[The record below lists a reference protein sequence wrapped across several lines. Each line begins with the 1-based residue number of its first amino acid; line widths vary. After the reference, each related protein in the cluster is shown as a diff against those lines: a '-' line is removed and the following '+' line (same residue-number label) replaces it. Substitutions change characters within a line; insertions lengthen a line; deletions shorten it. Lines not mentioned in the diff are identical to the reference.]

1 MRSRPARFK
10 QSELNLHW
18 IAKDA
23 RCFHTDIEFK
33 DGSNCADDLD
43 LVGHACQKFS
53 HAAPQMLSSVAVS
66 QFEFGVA
73 CNSYI
78 NTMLNILMSRC
89 NPAESV
95 REQSIR
101 RQRIP

>member
-1 MRSRPARFK
+1 MQGVFIRIS
-10 QSELNLHW
+10 NLRMDQTVRMIW
-18 IAKDA
+18 ILFGD
-23 RCFHTDIEFK
+23 
-33 DGSNCADDLD
+33 
-43 LVGHACQKFS
+43 ACQKFS
-53 HAAPQMLSSVAVS
+53 HAAPQLLSSVAVS